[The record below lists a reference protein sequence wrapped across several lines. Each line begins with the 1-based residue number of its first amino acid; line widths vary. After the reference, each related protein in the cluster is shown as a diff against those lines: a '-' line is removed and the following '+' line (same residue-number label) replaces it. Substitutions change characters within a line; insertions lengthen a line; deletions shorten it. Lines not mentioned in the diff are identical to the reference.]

1 MGQNRRFRLE
11 IRPCRP
17 TSPIAR
23 RSRNRWRW
31 RVDAH
36 GFVRGPAKGST
47 SWFRTERPGRF
58 RAAVADIGSPSAVEE
73 VGAQVRWGTSGW
85 LCTAA
90 VIIADVASDA
100 SKRLRWAVELLQVDP
115 DDRLLEVGC
124 GHGVAVSLV
133 CDRLTDGRIT
143 AVDRSPKM
151 IEAAMKRNQDHA
163 RKVRFVAASLAEAD
177 LRDEIYDKVLAVH
190 VAALHKPGDELDIVR
205 RRLAPGGRLCLV
217 SPGARMERIGSSQ
230 AVRR

>member
-1 MGQNRRFRLE
+1 MPGASAGKANLSAASRGG
-11 IRPCRP
+11 CR
-17 TSPIAR
+17 TK
-23 RSRNRWRW
+23 
-31 RVDAH
+31 
-36 GFVRGPAKGST
+36 GP
-47 SWFRTERPGRF
+47 
-58 RAAVADIGSPSAVEE
+58 V
-73 VGAQVRWGTSGW
+73 
-85 LCTAA
+85 
-90 VIIADVASDA
+90 VIIADVASGA

-115 DDRLLEVGC
+115 DDRILEVGC

-151 IEAAMKRNQDHA
+151 IEAAMNRSQGDA

-217 SPGARMERIGSSQ
+217 SQAPGWNASGQAKRFGAELAEVLGEAGFDVEDQPVKDLGSGFAAAVIARASR
-230 AVRR
+230 